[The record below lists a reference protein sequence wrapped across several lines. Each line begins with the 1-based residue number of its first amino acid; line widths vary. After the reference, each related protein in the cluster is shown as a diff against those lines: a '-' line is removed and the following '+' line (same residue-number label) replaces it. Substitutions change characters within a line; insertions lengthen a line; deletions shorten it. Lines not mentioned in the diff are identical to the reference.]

1 MPNSDVAN
9 VNPQLVRG
17 TQAPG
22 ADGVSTIT
30 QTNPQL
36 ERTLGG
42 IVEYVDQFDAVYK
55 QQLQFGDCV
64 QVRTLNSTYSIQ
76 VLGDDLYSV
85 SGGWFDHEG
94 LSPFKTT
101 VNGCTWGGRAIKI
114 DVVAACGLHLEFGN
128 QLITTR
134 IQKVDV
140 VRYEGVQRVH

>member
-1 MPNSDVAN
+1 M
-9 VNPQLVRG
+9 
-17 TQAPG
+17 
-22 ADGVSTIT
+22 STIT